1 MSYTKNQGLE
11 SLKRSLLLMSYDNKK
26 TLTENVDEILSE
38 QSNVD
43 LLSIDLSDAV
53 RGPGTNPTLLRQAID
68 QLKSKA
74 EYDELNKNIRVNPK
88 YFLIGGGAKN
98 LQDILNQ
105 ELGANNTYTA
115 EYIQKKL
122 KSIGVNME
130 FKTRDSKD
138 TTGKIVKIFNP
149 GSITIGGTPSGGQA
163 GGGKAGGG
171 QAGGGKAGGGQ
182 AGGGQ
187 AGGGQAGSRS
197 TICNKALGA
206 NEGPK
211 IEEFTLTF
219 PGDTGYKYV
228 SKNGKWFALNIRTQ
242 KRFGLTDLINGG
254 CTKYQ
259 VSVDKLNKQFPNT
272 SQKQDQTNT
281 NQTTTSGTEPQTT
294 NPPSTVTNNDGGTT
308 KIDSRNVYDR
318 VSTPQFRTQEN
329 PKLDLSSP
337 SQTTTQ
343 NGMEMY
349 NQLNKQG
356 LIGPVRFTNG
366 KRIKYRGEEP
376 LPPEVSKYLS
386 DQGYIQRRD
395 NEWIK
400 R

>member
-26 TLTENVDEILSE
+26 TLTENVEEILSE

-43 LLSIDLSDAV
+43 LASQELRKAV
-53 RGPGTNPTLLRQAID
+53 RGPGTNPTRLRQAID
-68 QLKSKA
+68 KLKSKA
-74 EYDELNKNIRVNPK
+74 EYDELNKNIRENPK
-88 YFLIGGGAKN
+88 FFLVGGGANN

-105 ELGANNTYTA
+105 ELGQDNTSTA

-122 KSIGVNME
+122 RSIGVNME
-130 FKTRDSKD
+130 FNTFNSKD
-138 TTGKIVKIFNP
+138 YMGNINKMLHTD
-149 GSITIGGTPSGGQA
+149 SITIGGAPS
-163 GGGKAGGG
+163 
-171 QAGGGKAGGGQ
+171 GGQ

-187 AGGGQAGSRS
+187 AGGGQAGGAQAGGGQAGGGQVGSRS

-281 NQTTTSGTEPQTT
+281 NQTTTSGTTSDVRNQGEITT
-294 NPPSTVTNNDGGTT
+294 IPSRDTR
-308 KIDSRNVYDR
+308 S
-318 VSTPQFRTQEN
+318 VSSGNET
-329 PKLDLSSP
+329 LDQQIKAGKPVVIKP
-337 SQTTTQ
+337 SQVELTKEFCRNLYSFIERNDQERGGRTASSKQ
-343 NGMEMY
+343 LADVEKCLQQY
-349 NQLNKQG
+349 NIFQIDAAK
-356 LIGPVRFTNG
+356 IR
-366 KRIKYRGEEP
+366 RRY
-376 LPPEVSKYLS
+376 
-386 DQGYIQRRD
+386 GYTMSGGDKGIR
-395 NEWIK
+395 
-400 R
+400 

>member
-11 SLKRSLLLMSYDNKK
+11 SLKRTLLLMSYDNKK
-26 TLTENVDEILSE
+26 TLTENVEEILSE

-43 LLSIDLSDAV
+43 LASLELRKAV
-53 RGPGTNPTLLRQAID
+53 RGPGTNPTILRQAID
-68 QLKSKA
+68 KLKSKA
-74 EYDELNKNIRVNPK
+74 EYDELNKNIRENPG
-88 YFLIGGGAKN
+88 YFLVGGGVNN

-105 ELGANNTYTA
+105 ELGYDNLSTA
-115 EYIQKKL
+115 EHIQKKL
-122 KSIGVNME
+122 SSIGVNME
-130 FKTRDSKD
+130 FNTFNSKD
-138 TTGKIVKIFNP
+138 YMGNINKVLYTD
-149 GSITIGGTPSGGQA
+149 SITIGGAPRGGQAGDGQA

-171 QAGGGKAGGGQ
+171 KAGGGQ
-182 AGGGQ
+182 AS
-187 AGGGQAGSRS
+187 SRS

-259 VSVDKLNKQFPNT
+259 LSVDKLNKQFPNT

-281 NQTTTSGTEPQTT
+281 NQTTTLGTEPEAT
-294 NPPSTVTNNDGGTT
+294 NPSSTVTNNDGGTT

-337 SQTTTQ
+337 SQITKEFCRNLYSSIERNDQERGGRTANSKQ
-343 NGMEMY
+343 LADVEKCLQQY
-349 NQLNKQG
+349 NIFQIDAAK
-356 LIGPVRFTNG
+356 IR
-366 KRIKYRGEEP
+366 RRY
-376 LPPEVSKYLS
+376 
-386 DQGYIQRRD
+386 GYTMSGGDKGIR
-395 NEWIK
+395 
-400 R
+400 

>member
-26 TLTENVDEILSE
+26 TLTENVEEILSE
-38 QSNVD
+38 QSTVD
-43 LLSIDLSDAV
+43 LASQELRKAV
-53 RGPGTNPTLLRQAID
+53 RGPGTNPTILRQAID
-68 QLKSKA
+68 KLKSKA
-74 EYDELNKNIRVNPK
+74 EYDELNKNIRENPK
-88 YFLIGGGAKN
+88 YFLVGGGANN

-105 ELGANNTYTA
+105 ELGYDNLSTA
-115 EYIQKKL
+115 EHIQKKL
-122 KSIGVNME
+122 RSIGVNME
-130 FKTRDSKD
+130 FNTFNSKD
-138 TTGKIVKIFNP
+138 YMGNINKVLYTD
-149 GSITIGGTPSGGQA
+149 SITIGGA
-163 GGGKAGGG
+163 LR
-171 QAGGGKAGGGQ
+171 GGQ

-187 AGGGQAGSRS
+187 TGGGQAGSRS

-211 IEEFTLTF
+211 IEEFTLTV

-242 KRFGLTDLINGG
+242 KRFGLTDLISGG

-259 VSVDKLNKQFPNT
+259 LSVDKLNKQFPNT

>member
-26 TLTENVDEILSE
+26 TLTENVEGILLE

-43 LLSIDLSDAV
+43 LASQELRKAV
-53 RGPGTNPTLLRQAID
+53 RGPGTNPTILRQAID
-68 QLKSKA
+68 KLKSKA
-74 EYDELNKNIRVNPK
+74 EYDELNKNIRENPK
-88 YFLIGGGAKN
+88 YFLVGGGANN

-105 ELGANNTYTA
+105 ELGYDNLSTA
-115 EYIQKKL
+115 EHIQKKL
-122 KSIGVNME
+122 RSIGVNME
-130 FKTRDSKD
+130 FNTFNSKD
-138 TTGKIVKIFNP
+138 YMGNINKVLYTD
-149 GSITIGGTPSGGQA
+149 SITIGGTPR
-163 GGGKAGGG
+163 
-171 QAGGGKAGGGQ
+171 GGQ

-259 VSVDKLNKQFPNT
+259 ASVDELNKQFPNT
-272 SQKQDQTNT
+272 SQNQDQTNT
-281 NQTTTSGTEPQTT
+281 NQTTTL
-294 NPPSTVTNNDGGTT
+294 GTT
-308 KIDSRNVYDR
+308 SDVRNQGEITTIPSRDTR
-318 VSTPQFRTQEN
+318 SVSSGNET
-329 PKLDLSSP
+329 LDQQIKAGKPVVIKP
-337 SQTTTQ
+337 SQVELTKEFCRNLYSFIERNDQERGGRTASSKQ
-343 NGMEMY
+343 LADVEKCLQQY
-349 NQLNKQG
+349 NIFQIDAAK
-356 LIGPVRFTNG
+356 IR
-366 KRIKYRGEEP
+366 RRY
-376 LPPEVSKYLS
+376 
-386 DQGYIQRRD
+386 GYTMSGGDKGIR
-395 NEWIK
+395 
-400 R
+400 

>member
-26 TLTENVDEILSE
+26 TLTENVEGILLE

-43 LLSIDLSDAV
+43 LASQELRKAV
-53 RGPGTNPTLLRQAID
+53 RGPGTNPTILRQAID
-68 QLKSKA
+68 KLKSKA
-74 EYDELNKNIRVNPK
+74 EYDELNKNILENPNF
-88 YFLIGGGAKN
+88 FLVGGGANN

-122 KSIGVNME
+122 RSLGVNME

-149 GSITIGGTPSGGQA
+149 GSITIGGTPR
-163 GGGKAGGG
+163 
-171 QAGGGKAGGGQ
+171 
-182 AGGGQ
+182 GGQ

-259 VSVDKLNKQFPNT
+259 ASVDELNKQFPNT
-272 SQKQDQTNT
+272 SQNQDQTNT
-281 NQTTTSGTEPQTT
+281 NQTTTL
-294 NPPSTVTNNDGGTT
+294 GTT
-308 KIDSRNVYDR
+308 SDVRNQGEITTIPSRDTR
-318 VSTPQFRTQEN
+318 SVSSGNET
-329 PKLDLSSP
+329 LDQQIKAGKPVVIKP
-337 SQTTTQ
+337 SQVELTKEFCRNLYSFIERNDQERGGRTASSKQ
-343 NGMEMY
+343 LADVEKCLQQY
-349 NQLNKQG
+349 NIFQIDAAK
-356 LIGPVRFTNG
+356 IR
-366 KRIKYRGEEP
+366 RRY
-376 LPPEVSKYLS
+376 
-386 DQGYIQRRD
+386 GYTMSGGDKGIR
-395 NEWIK
+395 
-400 R
+400 

>member
-26 TLTENVDEILSE
+26 TLTENVEGILLE

-43 LLSIDLSDAV
+43 LASQELRKAV
-53 RGPGTNPTLLRQAID
+53 RGPGTNPTILRQAID
-68 QLKSKA
+68 KLKSKA
-74 EYDELNKNIRVNPK
+74 EYDELNKNIRENPG
-88 YFLIGGGAKN
+88 YFLVGGGANN

-122 KSIGVNME
+122 RSLGVNME

-149 GSITIGGTPSGGQA
+149 GSITIGGTPR
-163 GGGKAGGG
+163 
-171 QAGGGKAGGGQ
+171 
-182 AGGGQ
+182 
-187 AGGGQAGSRS
+187 GGQAGSRS

-272 SQKQDQTNT
+272 SQKQDQTIT
-281 NQTTTSGTEPQTT
+281 NQTTTSGTTSDVRNQGEITT
-294 NPPSTVTNNDGGTT
+294 IPSRDTR
-308 KIDSRNVYDR
+308 S
-318 VSTPQFRTQEN
+318 VSSGNET
-329 PKLDLSSP
+329 LDQQIKAGKPVVIKP
-337 SQTTTQ
+337 SQVELTKEFCRNLYSFIERNDQERGGRTANSKQ
-343 NGMEMY
+343 LADVEKCLQQY
-349 NQLNKQG
+349 NIFQIDAAK
-356 LIGPVRFTNG
+356 IR
-366 KRIKYRGEEP
+366 RRY
-376 LPPEVSKYLS
+376 
-386 DQGYIQRRD
+386 GYTMSGGDKGIR
-395 NEWIK
+395 
-400 R
+400 